1 MLSTNPG
8 MDLKPIGD
16 AASGGE
22 LSRIMLA
29 VKAVLAQHD
38 EIPTLIFDEIDVGIS
53 GRTAQMVAEKMAYIG
68 MTHQVICISHLAQ
81 IGAMADSHYLIEKTS
96 RNEHTSTDIR
106 LLDEKESVGELA
118 RILGGVEITDSVRES
133 AAEMKQMAEK
143 VKVTLRA

>member
-8 MDLKPIGD
+8 MDMKPIGE

-29 VKAVLAQHD
+29 VQAVLAQHD

-53 GRTAQMVAEKMAYIG
+53 GRTAQMVAEKMSYIG
-68 MTHQVICISHLAQ
+68 NTHQVICISHLAQ
-81 IGAMADSHYLIEKTS
+81 IAAMADAHYLIEKS
-96 RNEHTSTDIR
+96 SHKDHTSTDIR
-106 LLDEKESVGELA
+106 MLDTEESVNELA

-133 AAEMKQMAEK
+133 AAEMKQMAEQ
-143 VKVTLRA
+143 VKSGLRA